1 MKNKNL
7 HNINKTGFKSP
18 KNYFESFEDTLMNKI
33 NNNQSLNDINETGF
47 ELPNNYFENFEGKL
61 HKRISKEN
69 EPKAVRLFTR
79 RNLVYLSGV
88 AAAILILFNLSI
100 FDKEITW
107 DSLDAQTV
115 ENYIIGEDFDSYE
128 LASLLPDDQLLE
140 SNFISNTISDDT
152 LENYLIDNLDLED
165 IIIE

>member
-7 HNINKTGFKSP
+7 HNINKTGFKAP
-18 KNYFESFEDTLMNKI
+18 KDYFESFEDTLMNKI
-33 NNNQSLNDINETGF
+33 NNNQSLNNIDATGF
-47 ELPNNYFENFEGKL
+47 ELPNDYFENFEDKL

-69 EPKAVRLFTR
+69 DSKVVRLFTR

-88 AAAILILFNLSI
+88 AAAVLILFNLSI
-100 FDKEITW
+100 FDTKVTW
-107 DSLDAQTV
+107 DSLDIQTV

-140 SNFISNTISDDT
+140 SNFISNTITDDT